1 MPGQMHCQYLYD
13 DAKVEL
19 EFSVCKE
26 KTVSFSAVQ
35 KLTVRGCKKQGYQ
48 LFKMSEKYSD
58 SSIMQSKL
66 SPIVIDISGLMS
78 FLKWRD

>member
-1 MPGQMHCQYLYD
+1 MHCQYLYD